1 MNTDR
6 EMEGSNMSANIDGG
20 DGRVSRRRVMG
31 RLDVTLFMVSA
42 ILVIDQLTASAS
54 IGASAVGWWVV
65 TIVLFLVPSALLTG
79 ELATAYPYQGGIY
92 DWIHRAFG
100 RSWAAR
106 TTYWYWVNVAL
117 WMPSVYLLLTGAMKS
132 LFWEGATT
140 FQQSL
145 VAVGLVWS
153 TVVIGL
159 QTLQVGKRFT
169 SASALLK
176 VVVIAVIG
184 VGGIYLAVRDGAA
197 NSLTV
202 DSMLPDFSVTKTFL
216 PVLVYQL
223 LGFELV
229 SSMSGELRDP
239 ERDIP
244 KAIPA
249 AGLLLSALYVLGTV
263 GILLALPLKQI
274 GLTEGIV
281 DTLKVVFGGTGVAVW
296 ILALV
301 AMATYLGNMITW
313 TLGAN
318 RSAVEAA
325 AAGELPRAFA
335 RENHRGAPL
344 VAYLLTGV
352 IATAVLLGTGLFISD
367 QDSLYFAIFA
377 ASSAIFLLPY
387 CLLYPAVAVLRRRD
401 PDRRRPFRVPGGAF
415 GLWASVVL
423 ATGAVFASLVLFVWT
438 PGEPVDWTYTGPLIA
453 IVIGSIVVG
462 ELLVGW
468 SLRRPGAAAETEAAD
483 VVALAVPDGDAP
495 VPRTVPTTTVASATP
510 PEPRR

>member
-1 MNTDR
+1 MTP
-6 EMEGSNMSANIDGG
+6 NIGESDGN
-20 DGRVSRRRVMG
+20 GRVTRRRVMG

-54 IGASAVGWWVV
+54 IGASAVGWWIVA
-65 TIVLFLVPSALLTG
+65 IVLFLVPSALLTG

-132 LFWEGATT
+132 LFWSDATT

-145 VAVGLVWS
+145 VAIGFVWV
-153 TVVIGL
+153 TVLIGL
-159 QTLQVGKRFT
+159 QTLQVGKRYT
-169 SASALLK
+169 AISAVLK

-184 VGGIYLAVRDGAA
+184 IGGIYLAVRDGAA

-202 DSMLPDFSVTKTFL
+202 DSMLPDLSATKTFL

-244 KAIPA
+244 RAIPA

-263 GILLALPLKQI
+263 GILLALPLHQI
-274 GLTEGIV
+274 GLTEGVV
-281 DTLKVVFGGTGVAVW
+281 DTLKVIFGGTGVAVW
-296 ILALV
+296 VLALV

-325 AAGELPRAFA
+325 AAGEMPRAFA
-335 RENHRGAPL
+335 RETRRGAPL

-352 IATAVLLGTGLFISD
+352 IATAVLLGTAIFISD

-401 PDRRRPFRVPGGAF
+401 PDRRRVFRVPGGAL
-415 GLWASVVL
+415 GLWASVAL
-423 ATGAVFASLVLFVWT
+423 ATAAVVASLVLFVWT
-438 PGEPVDWTYTGPLIA
+438 PGEPVDWGYTGPLLA
-453 IVIGSIVVG
+453 IVVGAIVVG
-462 ELLVGW
+462 EVLVGW
-468 SLRRPGAAAETEAAD
+468 SLRASARSAPTCSAEVPVLPTTNGA
-483 VVALAVPDGDAP
+483 LGAP
-495 VPRTVPTTTVASATP
+495 VTDLPTKEPTT
-510 PEPRR
+510 

>member
-1 MNTDR
+1 MTANTENGTDR
-6 EMEGSNMSANIDGG
+6 V
-20 DGRVSRRRVMG
+20 RRRRVMG

-42 ILVIDQLTASAS
+42 ILVVDQLTASAS
-54 IGASAVGWWVV
+54 IGASAIGWWIV
-65 TIVLFLVPSALLTG
+65 TILLFLVPSALLTG
-79 ELATAYPYQGGIY
+79 ELATTYPYQGGIY

-132 LFWEGATT
+132 LFWSDATT

-145 VAVGLVWS
+145 VAVGFVWL
-153 TVVIGL
+153 TVLIGL

-169 SASALLK
+169 SASAILK

-184 VGGIYLAVRDGAA
+184 VGGIYLALRDGSA
-197 NSLTV
+197 NSLTLH
-202 DSMLPDFSVTKTFL
+202 SMVPDLSVTKTFL

-249 AGLLLSALYVLGTV
+249 AGLLLSGLYVLGTV
-263 GILLALPLKQI
+263 GILLALPLHKI

-281 DTLKVVFGGTGVAVW
+281 DTLKVIFGGAGVAVW

-301 AMATYLGNMITW
+301 AMATYVGNMITW

-325 AAGELPRAFA
+325 AAGEMPRAFA
-335 RENHRGAPL
+335 HETRRGAPL
-344 VAYLLTGV
+344 VAYVLTGV
-352 IATAVLLGTGLFISD
+352 IATAVLLGTGIFISD
-367 QDSLYFAIFA
+367 QDNLYFAIFA

-401 PDRRRPFRVPGGAF
+401 PDRRRPFRVPGGKI
-415 GLWASVVL
+415 GLAVSVVL
-423 ATGAVFASLVLFVWT
+423 ATGAVLASLVLFVWT
-438 PGEPVDWTYTGPLIA
+438 PGEPVDWSYTGPLIV
-453 IVIGSIVVG
+453 IVVGAIVVG
-462 ELLVGW
+462 EVLVGW
-468 SLRRPGAAAETEAAD
+468 SLRRHTPEPAAEQAEVIVLPNA
-483 VVALAVPDGDAP
+483 
-495 VPRTVPTTTVASATP
+495 VPTT
-510 PEPRR
+510 EPAGPLRAGAARTEEPIG

>member
-1 MNTDR
+1 MSPDP
-6 EMEGSNMSANIDGG
+6 EGTSMTTSTPTPSE
-20 DGRVSRRRVMG
+20 RPTRRRVMG

-65 TIVLFLVPSALLTG
+65 TIILFLVPSALLTG

-132 LFWEGATT
+132 LFWTDATT

-145 VAVGLVWS
+145 VAVGFVWL
-153 TVVIGL
+153 TVVVGL

-169 SASALLK
+169 NVSAVLK
-176 VVVIAVIG
+176 VVVITVIG
-184 VGGIYLAVRDGAA
+184 VGGIYLALRDGAA

-202 DSMLPDFSVTKTFL
+202 HSMLPDLSATKTFL

-229 SSMSGELRDP
+229 SSMSGELRNP

-249 AGLLLSALYVLGTV
+249 AGLLLSALYVLGTI

-281 DTLKVVFGGTGVAVW
+281 DTLKVIFGGTGVAVW
-296 ILALV
+296 VLALV

-325 AAGELPRAFA
+325 AAGEMPRIFA
-335 RENHRGAPL
+335 RESRRGAPL
-344 VAYLLTGV
+344 VAYVLTGI
-352 IATAVLLGTGLFISD
+352 IATVVLLGTGIFISD

-401 PDRRRPFRVPGGAF
+401 PDRHRPFRVPGGTV
-415 GLWASVVL
+415 GLLVSVVL
-423 ATGAVFASLVLFVWT
+423 ATAAVFASLILFVWT
-438 PGEPVDWTYTGPLIA
+438 PGEPVDWSYTGPLIA
-453 IVIGSIVVG
+453 IVVGALVVG
-462 ELLVGW
+462 EVLVGW
-468 SLRRPGAAAETEAAD
+468 SLRRPPPDEAAPD
-483 VVALAVPDGDAP
+483 EAPADGAPAAVVELP
-495 VPRTVPTTTVASATP
+495 VEHPVQQP
-510 PEPRR
+510 